1 MSYSQMTE
9 VALSMLHASGIEK
22 NKPPERAFYNEDVV
36 TLTWDDLSVKVTDRA
51 TGLDKFILSSV
62 SGHVKAGTSQC
73 PTPFG
78 FPDSE
83 I

>member
-9 VALSMLHASGIEK
+9 IPLSMLQASGIEK
-22 NKPPERAFYNEDVV
+22 NKPPARAFYNEDVL

-51 TGLDKFILSSV
+51 TGLDKSILSSV
-62 SGHVKAGTSQC
+62 SGHVQAGTSQY

-78 FPDSE
+78 IAATE